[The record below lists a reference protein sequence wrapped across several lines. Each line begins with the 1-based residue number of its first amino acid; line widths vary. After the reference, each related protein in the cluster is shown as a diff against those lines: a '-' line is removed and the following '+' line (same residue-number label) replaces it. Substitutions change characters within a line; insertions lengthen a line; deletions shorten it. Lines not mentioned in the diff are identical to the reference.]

1 MSGAGDRS
9 IAMKQQLR
17 KSLTEA
23 FELRGTAPN
32 TRATYE
38 GCVDRFERHFGRS
51 ASRLGRK
58 EVREFLLHLVER
70 GLSAST
76 HNVYAGALYFLYS
89 QVLGRPGVMARLR
102 FRKQPFKLPEV
113 LTQREV
119 ERLLEAL
126 PSPRHR
132 AIVMLAYGAGLR
144 VGEVCQLCVGDIDS
158 KVGVVH
164 IRHGKRGRARDVM
177 LSPRLLAE
185 LRSYYRWARPQGP
198 ELFPGRIGAGSTLT
212 RAAVEKAVKKAREQ
226 AGLGGRRVT
235 PHTLRH
241 SFATH
246 MLEQGTDLRTVQ
258 VLLGHGSIAST
269 TRYVHVTTARI
280 KGLKSPLDA
289 LQLGRPAR
297 AKTT

>member
-1 MSGAGDRS
+1 
-9 IAMKQQLR
+9 MKQQLR

-38 GCVDRFERHFGRS
+38 SCVDRFERHFGKS
-51 ASRLGRK
+51 ASRLGRN
-58 EVREFLLHLVER
+58 EVREFLLHLVAR

-76 HNVYAGALYFLYS
+76 HNVYAGALYFLYG

-144 VGEVCQLCVGDIDS
+144 IGEVCQLCVGDIDS

-164 IRHGKRGRARDVM
+164 IRHAKRGRARDVM
-177 LSPRLLAE
+177 LSHDYWLNFAATIVGRGPKGPSYSPAESALAARSRGRLL
-185 LRSYYRWARPQGP
+185 
-198 ELFPGRIGAGSTLT
+198 
-212 RAAVEKAVKKAREQ
+212 
-226 AGLGGRRVT
+226 RR
-235 PHTLRH
+235 
-241 SFATH
+241 
-246 MLEQGTDLRTVQ
+246 Q
-258 VLLGHGSIAST
+258 
-269 TRYVHVTTARI
+269 
-280 KGLKSPLDA
+280 
-289 LQLGRPAR
+289 
-297 AKTT
+297 